1 MPRKRKVYVHPK
13 AVLLKFEERE
23 FFAIE
28 ALLREERQ
36 KRPHLARTELLR
48 EWILAHVQ
56 NEEQPLSDKP
66 VACPYCG
73 RLFPENLLPDH
84 KQKCALNPKWAKE
97 GKGPSAELMQLVEL
111 RRWWD
116 SKLAEVEARFT
127 SKIEVLEQFLF
138 RGRAWVDL
146 NPLEQE
152 RLLRFFLNPAIGAAP
167 RQFRP
172 VQFKAYLS
180 RIGVQFDETLIYDFL
195 RHQVGSLLSKNDQS
209 FYVGIK

>member
-1 MPRKRKVYVHPK
+1 M
-13 AVLLKFEERE
+13 
-23 FFAIE
+23 
-28 ALLREERQ
+28 
-36 KRPHLARTELLR
+36 
-48 EWILAHVQ
+48 
-56 NEEQPLSDKP
+56 
-66 VACPYCG
+66 
-73 RLFPENLLPDH
+73 
-84 KQKCALNPKWAKE
+84 NPKWAKE

-127 SKIEVLEQFLF
+127 SKIEVLEQFIF
-138 RGRAWVDL
+138 RGRVWADL

-180 RIGVQFDETLIYDFL
+180 RLGVPFDESQIDNFL
-195 RHQVGSLLSKNDQS
+195 KQQVGSLLVKNDQS
-209 FYVGIK
+209 FYVALK